1 MWIQRKNTQEVCIRN
16 KKRKKKKGSRKT
28 QSIQKI
34 QNTESRCTPTL
45 YAVKKKT
52 VCDNI
57 EDGNHEYERVG
68 EYRITKITNLEKND
82 PQETPCTLP
91 QNKQEDPV

>member
-1 MWIQRKNTQEVCIRN
+1 M
-16 KKRKKKKGSRKT
+16 
-28 QSIQKI
+28 
-34 QNTESRCTPTL
+34 
-45 YAVKKKT
+45 
-52 VCDNI
+52 

-91 QNKQEDPV
+91 QNKQEDAVWVQIRSANTANT